1 MLQPPYAIYWLYK
14 LDLLQRKERLF
25 ILRFFCREYWS
36 VVHAMQL
43 CNRKQTALN
52 SPTIQNCNEVQILI
66 GIQSL
71 GLKPIGI
78 LFYLFCIVL
87 YWTNEGGFSTNVN
100 RLLNPMPIIFLS
112 YLLSLFFLSSFSFL
126 VLSLCCL
133 FFTVYLLCVTALAGQ
148 ENPQKPHSDVFKNGS
163 CWVWWTH
170 GLWHCWGGA
179 SWRCKPGRGHFMTNK
194 VIVAVGKT
202 HQGKNNSERL
212 HSIDRRKKWYF
223 LSFSPQEHLLITKI
237 CQRYE

>member
-87 YWTNEGGFSTNVN
+87 YWTNEGGFSTNMN
-100 RLLNPMPIIFLS
+100 RLLILC
-112 YLLSLFFLSSFSFL
+112 LLYFCLISFPCSFL
-126 VLSLCCL
+126 VHFLFWFLVHAAHFSQFIYSVLQLWLVRRTHKSL
-133 FFTVYLLCVTALAGQ
+133 TQMYLRMVAAGCGGHMDCDTAEEELAEGA
-148 ENPQKPHSDVFKNGS
+148 N
-163 CWVWWTH
+163 
-170 GLWHCWGGA
+170 LGGGT
-179 SWRCKPGRGHFMTNK
+179 SWQIR
-194 VIVAVGKT
+194 
-202 HQGKNNSERL
+202 
-212 HSIDRRKKWYF
+212 
-223 LSFSPQEHLLITKI
+223 
-237 CQRYE
+237 